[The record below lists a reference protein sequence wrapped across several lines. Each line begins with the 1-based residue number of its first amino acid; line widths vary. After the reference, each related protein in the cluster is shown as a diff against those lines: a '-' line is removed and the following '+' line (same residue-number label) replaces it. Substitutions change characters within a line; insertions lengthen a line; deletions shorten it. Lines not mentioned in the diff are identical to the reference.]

1 MEVTGMGK
9 VGDIHEAL
17 ESVQTMLPG
26 PVSFAAFRVEWD
38 GHLQRDI
45 ATIAMVC
52 DYPWSPDL
60 EKIWTEAMSLSWR
73 ALAPLNALPDIF
85 CRTPDEHDEARTT
98 EDWIELPERVALS

>member
-1 MEVTGMGK
+1 MGK

-38 GHLQRDI
+38 GHLQR
-45 ATIAMVC
+45 
-52 DYPWSPDL
+52 PDL